1 MVTTPTLNI
10 FLSFRRGDSTVISTR
25 IKDRLTGYY
34 KGGYQVSDDVGYI
47 PASAS
52 NTATYIRDWL
62 DSFNVL
68 LIVI

>member
-10 FLSFRRGDSTVISTR
+10 FLSFRRGDGTVISTR

-47 PASAS
+47 PLPRPIQQR
-52 NTATYIRDWL
+52 TFVTG
-62 DSFNVL
+62 
-68 LIVI
+68 

>member
-47 PASAS
+47 PAPAS
-52 NTATYIRDWL
+52 NTAT
-62 DSFNVL
+62 
-68 LIVI
+68 